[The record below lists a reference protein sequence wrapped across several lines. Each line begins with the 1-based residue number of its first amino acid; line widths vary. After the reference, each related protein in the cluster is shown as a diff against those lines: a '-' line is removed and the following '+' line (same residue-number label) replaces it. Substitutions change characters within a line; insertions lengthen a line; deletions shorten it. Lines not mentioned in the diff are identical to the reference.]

1 RGNGGSRNRPSATAT
16 TTIATNHLPSVP
28 SSSRAYA
35 APAGWIPPPSATAV
49 ASALPRSIATP
60 PAAAASAWRGP
71 AARNP
76 AATTS
81 ATAAWMATARV
92 AARRPMAMGSCTRLG
107 LLRWEVLVPVA
118 ASKNGSAEP
127 QNYNSGPFSAATAAG
142 ARKVNG
148 TGSGANFP
156 LTAGSTPAR
165 PASFLVSRRRPHPCR
180 SGARAATRAAS
191 RRERRSYRTLFRG
204 DVEVG
209 DGAFEDLGA
218 QADRLGE
225 GRVRVDGVADVGRLR
240 AHLDRQRDLG
250 DELAGM
256 HADDA
261 AADDAAGIRIEQQL
275 GEALGAAQA
284 DGAAGSG
291 PRELRHLDRDA
302 LGPGLGLGDP
312 DPGDLRVGVGHRRDH
327 PRHPLALVPGRH
339 RGGDV
344 ALVGGLVRQHRLA
357 DQVADR
363 EDVRHVG
370 AHLRVHRDEASLGHL
385 HPGLAG
391 IELAAVGR
399 AADGDQHAVVELA
412 LGEAL
417 ALEAAG
423 DTVLLRLGLDHLRF
437 QVDRDALLLEARGQR
452 PDQVGIGAGDEL
464 PGELDHRHLAAE
476 AAVHGRHL

>member
-127 QNYNSGPFSAATAAG
+127 QNYNSGPFSAATATG
-142 ARKVNG
+142 PRKVNG

-156 LTAGSTPAR
+156 RAAGSTPAR
-165 PASFLVSRRRPHPCR
+165 PASFLVSRRRPPKPR
-180 SGARAATRAAS
+180 TPGAST
-191 RRERRSYRTLFRG
+191 FPG
-204 DVEVG
+204 DVAVG
-209 DGAFEDLGA
+209 DGAFEVLGA
-218 QADRLGE
+218 QAARLRE

-291 PRELRHLDRDA
+291 PRELRHLR
-302 LGPGLGLGDP
+302 
-312 DPGDLRVGVGHRRDH
+312 
-327 PRHPLALVPGRH
+327 
-339 RGGDV
+339 
-344 ALVGGLVRQHRLA
+344 
-357 DQVADR
+357 
-363 EDVRHVG
+363 
-370 AHLRVHRDEASLGHL
+370 
-385 HPGLAG
+385 
-391 IELAAVGR
+391 
-399 AADGDQHAVVELA
+399 
-412 LGEAL
+412 
-417 ALEAAG
+417 
-423 DTVLLRLGLDHLRF
+423 
-437 QVDRDALLLEARGQR
+437 
-452 PDQVGIGAGDEL
+452 
-464 PGELDHRHLAAE
+464 
-476 AAVHGRHL
+476 

>member
-1 RGNGGSRNRPSATAT
+1 
-16 TTIATNHLPSVP
+16 
-28 SSSRAYA
+28 
-35 APAGWIPPPSATAV
+35 
-49 ASALPRSIATP
+49 
-60 PAAAASAWRGP
+60 
-71 AARNP
+71 
-76 AATTS
+76 
-81 ATAAWMATARV
+81 
-92 AARRPMAMGSCTRLG
+92 

-127 QNYNSGPFSAATAAG
+127 QNYNSGPFSAATATG
-142 ARKVNG
+142 PRKVNG

-156 LTAGSTPAR
+156 RAAGSTPAR

-180 SGARAATRAAS
+180 GGARAATRAAS
-191 RRERRSYRTLFRG
+191 RRERRSYRTLFPG

-218 QADRLGE
+218 QADRLRD

-327 PRHPLALVPGRH
+327 PRHPLALVPAATSAATWPSW
-339 RGGDV
+339 V
-344 ALVGGLVRQHRLA
+344 ALCASIGWPTRSPIAKMCGTLVRICASTAMKPRSDTCTPALPA
-357 DQVADR
+357 SSLPPL
-363 EDVRHVG
+363 G
-370 AHLRVHRDEASLGHL
+370 A
-385 HPGLAG
+385 
-391 IELAAVGR
+391 
-399 AADGDQHAVVELA
+399 
-412 LGEAL
+412 
-417 ALEAAG
+417 
-423 DTVLLRLGLDHLRF
+423 
-437 QVDRDALLLEARGQR
+437 R
-452 PDQVGIGAGDEL
+452 PTATST
-464 PGELDHRHLAAE
+464 RS
-476 AAVHGRHL
+476 